1 MQTYIYYFYFC
12 KKIAHTINMRRQTN
26 IIRDI
31 DWLTIGLYSALV
43 LFGWINIYAAVYDE
57 QHASIFSFSQR
68 YGKQL
73 IWIIAAAV
81 LAVMICSIDVHFHTT
96 FAYPIFILVL
106 IALAAVLVLGHEVNG
121 AKSWFLIGNI
131 QLQPSEFAKI
141 AVSLALAKF
150 LGNYNGRLL
159 EFKNLAIA
167 FTIIFL
173 PPMLIMLQPD
183 MGSCLV
189 YFAFFIVLYR
199 EGLPA
204 SVLLFGIVAAVL
216 FVLSLMMQG
225 SEIYLV
231 SGLIITGFCAFLFR
245 TRKWKDFLRG
255 LGLMTGLF
263 GLLWLITFLIKK
275 RLEIY
280 ELLLGATLLSFP
292 VFLAISYIRRLPFIR
307 TISLFIVGAL
317 LFTFSVDFV
326 FDEVLSAHQ
335 EQRVM
340 VMLGL
345 QSDPL
350 GVEYNVNQSKI
361 AIGSGGL
368 TGKGFLQGTQTKY
381 NFVPEQSTD
390 FIFCTVGEEWGFA
403 GSAVVVVLFVA
414 LLLRLLYLAERQR
427 SVFSRVYCYCVL
439 SIFFLHLAINIG
451 MTIGLMPVIGIPLPF
466 FSYGGSALWAFTIL
480 LFIMLRLDASRQE
493 YIT

>member
-1 MQTYIYYFYFC
+1 
-12 KKIAHTINMRRQTN
+12 MRRQTN

-31 DWLTIGLYSALV
+31 DWITIGLYAALV
-43 LFGWINIYAAVYDE
+43 LFGWFNIYAAVYDE
-57 QHASIFSFSQR
+57 HHASIFSFSQR
-68 YGKQL
+68 YGKQM

-81 LAVMICSIDVHFHTT
+81 LAVMICLIDVRFYTT
-96 FAYPIFILVL
+96 FAYPIFIICLV
-106 IALAAVLVLGHEVNG
+106 ALAAVLAVGREVNG
-121 AKSWFLIGNI
+121 ARSWFMIGSV

-150 LGNYNGRLL
+150 LGNYNGRLM
-159 EFKNLAIA
+159 EFRNLLIVFAL
-167 FTIIFL
+167 IFL
-173 PPMLIMLQPD
+173 PPALIILQPD
-183 MGSCLV
+183 VGSCLV
-189 YFAFFIVLYR
+189 YLAFFIVLYR
-199 EGLPA
+199 EGLPP
-204 SVLLFGIVAAVL
+204 SVLLFGILAAAL
-216 FVLSLMMQG
+216 FVLSLLMQN
-225 SEIYLV
+225 SQVYLV
-231 SGLIITGFCAFLFR
+231 AGLIIAGFVAFWFR
-245 TRKWKDFLRG
+245 TRRWKDFLRG
-255 LGLMTGLF
+255 LGLITGLF
-263 GLLWLITFLIKK
+263 ALLWLIDFLTKK
-275 RLEIY
+275 RFELH
-280 ELLLGATLLSFP
+280 ELLLVAALLSFP
-292 VFLAISYIRRLPFIR
+292 VFFVISYIRRLPVVR

-335 EQRVM
+335 KQRVL

-345 QSDPL
+345 ESDPL

-361 AIGSGGL
+361 AIGSGGV

-403 GSAVVVVLFVA
+403 GSAAVILLFVA

-439 SIFFLHLAINIG
+439 SVFFLHLTINIG

-466 FSYGGSALWAFTIL
+466 FSYGGSALWAFTVL
-480 LFIMLRLDASRQE
+480 LFIMLRLDASRGE
-493 YIT
+493 YIR

>member
-1 MQTYIYYFYFC
+1 
-12 KKIAHTINMRRQTN
+12 MRRQTN

-31 DWLTIGLYSALV
+31 DWITIGIYSGLL

-57 QHASIFSFSQR
+57 QHANIFSFSQR
-68 YGKQL
+68 YGKQM

-81 LAVMICSIDVHFHTT
+81 LAVMICLIDVRFYTT
-96 FAYPIFILVL
+96 FAYPIFIIGLV
-106 IALAAVLVLGHEVNG
+106 ALAAVLVFGREVNG
-121 AKSWFLIGNI
+121 ARSWFVIGTV

-141 AVSLALAKF
+141 TVALALAKF
-150 LGNYNGRLL
+150 LGEYTGRLM
-159 EFKNLAIA
+159 EFRNLFIA
-167 FTIIFL
+167 FAIIFL
-173 PPMLIMLQPD
+173 PPALIMLQPD
-183 MGSCLV
+183 VGSCLV
-189 YFAFFIVLYR
+189 YLAFFLMLYR
-199 EGLPA
+199 EGLPP
-204 SVLLFGIVAAVL
+204 SVLLFGILAVIL
-216 FVLSLMMQG
+216 FVLSLLMQG
-225 SEIYLV
+225 AEIYLV
-231 SGLIITGFCAFLFR
+231 TGLIITGFLAFWIK
-245 TRKWKDFLRG
+245 TRKGKDFLKGIG
-255 LGLMTGLF
+255 LLTGLF
-263 GLLWLITFLIKK
+263 GLLWLINFLLKK
-275 RLEIY
+275 RVEIHV
-280 ELLLGATLLSFP
+280 LLFGAALLAFP
-292 VFLAISYIRRLPFIR
+292 VFFVMSYIRRLPVVR

-326 FDEVLSAHQ
+326 FEKVLSDHQ
-335 EQRVM
+335 KQRVL

-368 TGKGFLQGTQTKY
+368 YGKGFLQGTQTKY

-439 SIFFLHLAINIG
+439 SIFFLHLTINIG

-480 LFIMLRLDASRQE
+480 LFIMLRLDASREE
-493 YIT
+493 YII